1 MQESNH
7 NIARFLGSTAVE
19 QVHYW
24 SDQRERFSDWFF
36 CPSEHS
42 QRNKTT
48 YILNLPQVSNKPL
61 KRMGVLLQPYDS
73 GWVDGWTDGR
83 TDGQADRQVGR

>member
-7 NIARFLGSTAVE
+7 NIASFLGSTAVK

-36 CPSEHS
+36 CPSAHS
-42 QRNKTT
+42 QRNKTI

-61 KRMGVLLQPYDS
+61 KRMGVLLQLYGS
-73 GWVDGWTDGR
+73 GWVDGWTDGQA
-83 TDGQADRQVGR
+83 DGQTGR